1 MTKPFVSTSATAL
14 RIFHIDGGKAAEYA
28 QMPPQMPA
36 QGYVWLA
43 CSRSHFGEQLAT
55 IQAGL
60 QNLTGMQLLDLH
72 VSDLLNA
79 QLPSHYDYTSQ
90 YDLLVIRRIA
100 SSPDQVSNAAVAE
113 VMRRAHA
120 TAADDNGWTPPTID
134 TTPVGFVVWDRVLLS
149 VHPEDCTV
157 RDGYAQRLLQLAG
170 TPAAATEPAV
180 ADIVALSRSTQDRLA
195 REDQA
200 HRVPG
205 RIAALRLPLSSADLM
220 MRMVNLIVDSYLDLR
235 RELSRHLDLWQNA
248 LLKPRGRFADW
259 SALLEARLALHHLD
273 EICEDQRAAVQDWVD
288 TIEAWPIPQ
297 DAAGQRAL
305 ETLRVRSRDVL
316 EHIERV
322 VHHVRRLEQN
332 TETAV
337 QMHFNVQSNRANDIM
352 RTLTTITAIFLP
364 LNLIAAIFGM
374 NFEFIPFVHAKD
386 GFWWAMGTMGVITMA
401 LIAYFSRKHYL
412 ARTEK

>member
-1 MTKPFVSTSATAL
+1 MSPPAPAL
-14 RIFHIDGGKAAEYA
+14 RVFHIDGGEATEYA
-28 QMPPQMPA
+28 QMPLQLPA

-43 CSRSHFGEQLAT
+43 CSRSHFGEQLAAV
-55 IQAGL
+55 QAAL
-60 QNLTGMQLLDLH
+60 QNLAGMQLVDLH

-100 SSPDQVSNAAVAE
+100 SPPDKASSAAVAE
-113 VMRRAHA
+113 VVRRARSQ
-120 TAADDNGWTPPTID
+120 AADEHGWSPPTID
-134 TTPVGFVVWDRVLLS
+134 TTPVGFAVWDRVLLS
-149 VHPEDCTV
+149 VHPDDCTV
-157 RDGYAQRLLQLAG
+157 RDGYARRLLQLAG
-170 TPAAATEPAV
+170 AHAPAAGAAEPDIAV
-180 ADIVALSRSTQDRLA
+180 LSRSTQDRLA

-200 HRVPG
+200 QRVAG
-205 RIAALRLPLSSADLM
+205 RLAALRLPLSPADLM
-220 MRMVNLIVDSYLDLR
+220 MRMVNLIVDGYLDLR

-288 TIEAWPIPQ
+288 TVEAWPTPQ

-305 ETLRVRSRDVL
+305 EALRVRSRDVL

-374 NFEFIPFVHAKD
+374 NFEFIPFVHARD
-386 GFWWAMGTMGVITMA
+386 GFWWAMGTMGVITVA
-401 LIAYFSRKHYL
+401 LIAYFTRKHYL